1 MNSFEIKYNG
11 NLRTSAKHLESG
23 SIISTDA
30 PKDNHGLG
38 ECFSPTDL
46 LCVSLTSC
54 MLTIMGISLKKHN
67 IAEYLLKLIDR
78 FLLKSLLDLS

>member
-46 LCVSLTSC
+46 L
-54 MLTIMGISLKKHN
+54 ISLFEKV
-67 IAEYLLKLIDR
+67 LLEPINSSRSKIGIIEATAKA
-78 FLLKSLLDLS
+78 LLN